1 MTFFKTI
8 YLGGFL
14 FLLPL
19 IAGAQQPC
27 DTRVGF
33 CNPLTQNSI
42 CGALK
47 LFLTALLTLGI
58 PVAVLFLVYAGF
70 RFVWAR
76 GNPKALAA
84 ARTNLVYVI
93 LGLGIFIGAWLLGQ
107 IIANTLNSLATGAG
121 QPNPQIGS
129 CK

>member
-1 MTFFKTI
+1 MRFFKKK
-8 YLGGFL
+8 YLVGFL

-19 IAGAQQPC
+19 VAGAQTC
-27 DTRVGF
+27 NTSVGF
-33 CNPLTQNSI
+33 CNPLAQSTI

-47 LFLTALLTLGI
+47 IFLTALLTLGI
-58 PVAVLFLVYAGF
+58 PVAVLFIVYAGF

-76 GNPKALAA
+76 GKPKELAA
-84 ARTNLVYVI
+84 ARTNLVYV
-93 LGLGIFIGAWLLGQ
+93 LLGIGIFVGAWLLGQ
-107 IIANTLNSLATGAG
+107 IIANTLNALATGAG